1 MMRFSAKQR
10 RVLTWWRPD
19 SPDAAFEAIICDG
32 AVRSGKT
39 LCMGLSFF
47 LWASACYSGARFGL
61 CGKTI
66 ASLRRN
72 VVTELLPKLQAIGF
86 SVRERR
92 TENLLQVSYRGHT
105 NEFYLFGGRDEGS
118 AALIQGIT
126 FAGVLLDEVALM
138 PRSFVEQACARC
150 SVTGSRLWFNCNP
163 EGPYHWFYTEWIG
176 HAAERNCLYLHFT
189 MEDNPALSPD
199 IRSRYARLYSG
210 VFYRRFVLG
219 QWVAAEGRV
228 YDFFDAA
235 KAPPPPE
242 GPFNQWYISCDYGT
256 VNPASFGL
264 WGRKDAVWY
273 RVKEFYFDSRR
284 EQRQMTDAEYERALR
299 ELAGGRPIAAVIVM
313 GGSGS
318 YESSIPNPNLGWEKN
333 YNLNVGLDLSFI
345 NRIFLTVEYYNRDTK
360 DLLYSLPISATTGFT
375 NYLSNIGQ
383 LNNKGV
389 ELELR
394 TINIANDNF
403 NWTTVL
409 NLSHNKNKIVSL
421 NGQLDQSI
429 EGTWFIHKVGLPYYS
444 FYVKEYAGVNPEN
457 GKAMYYRNQEIPQE
471 DGSVVVDRSLT
482 EDPGEAQAIPY
493 KSVNPKV
500 SGGLTNM
507 LNYKW
512 LDLSFTLTYS
522 LGGYSF
528 DKTGTYIENGTDKIY
543 TSKYNLPVYALD
555 RWQEPGDVTDVPR
568 FVYGEAAGPQNSSR
582 YIHSTNHLRLK
593 NLTLGFT
600 LPSAWTRPEMSATT
614 RLV

>member
-47 LWASACYSGARFGL
+47 LWASACFSGARFGL

-150 SVTGSRLWFNCNP
+150 SVTGSRLWFNCNH

-299 ELAGGRPIAAVIVM
+299 ELAGGRPIAAVIVDPSAASFLETLRRN
-313 GGSGS
+313 GWNVRRADNDVLSGIRRTS
-318 YESSIPNPNLGWEKN
+318 
-333 YNLNVGLDLSFI
+333 
-345 NRIFLTVEYYNRDTK
+345 
-360 DLLYSLPISATTGFT
+360 DLLKCGRLVLCDTCTDC
-375 NYLSNIGQ
+375 
-383 LNNKGV
+383 
-389 ELELR
+389 LR
-394 TINIANDNF
+394 EIEQYVWDPKAGRDAVRKEHDHAMDDMRYF
-403 NWTTVL
+403 VSTVL
-409 NLSHNKNKIVSL
+409 
-421 NGQLDQSI
+421 
-429 EGTWFIHKVGLPYYS
+429 
-444 FYVKEYAGVNPEN
+444 A
-457 GKAMYYRNQEIPQE
+457 PQ
-471 DGSVVVDRSLT
+471 RPALAACT
-482 EDPGEAQAIPY
+482 AIRR
-493 KSVNPKV
+493 
-500 SGGLTNM
+500 
-507 LNYKW
+507 
-512 LDLSFTLTYS
+512 
-522 LGGYSF
+522 
-528 DKTGTYIENGTDKIY
+528 
-543 TSKYNLPVYALD
+543 A
-555 RWQEPGDVTDVPR
+555 
-568 FVYGEAAGPQNSSR
+568 
-582 YIHSTNHLRLK
+582 
-593 NLTLGFT
+593 
-600 LPSAWTRPEMSATT
+600 
-614 RLV
+614 